1 MREILAAAA
10 EEQDDGFKAMTA
22 VLREE
27 QGPKVR
33 AAVETLEELNR
44 TFGDE
49 TRHRR

>member
-22 VLREE
+22 VLRGE

-33 AAVETLEELNR
+33 QAVDTLDALHR
-44 TFGDE
+44 AFGDDDK
-49 TRHRR
+49 